1 MKRRLLYLTISAAV
15 LGLSVGCLY
24 PDHGDRRGER
34 SDQRHDREHE
44 DGHGR
49 DNEREHGE
57 RHEGLSQPG
66 LAQ

>member
-1 MKRRLLYLTISAAV
+1 MKRRFLCLTISAAV

-24 PDHGDRRGER
+24 PDHGDRRGEGP
-34 SDQRHDREHE
+34 DQRHDREHE
-44 DGHGR
+44 DRH
-49 DNEREHGE
+49 DKDHDREHGE